1 MTQDEIMKM
10 AREAGLHIATDVNWM
25 PIISL
30 EYAERFAAL
39 VLANNPPQS
48 SMAWQEG
55 YASGMARERERF
67 TEVLRQLHDS
77 YSLASDSNA
86 IRARSYANDT
96 SKTCRYNRGT

>member
-1 MTQDEIMKM
+1 MKRNDIIRI
-10 AREAGLHIATDVNWM
+10 AQEAGLHIATDVNWM

-67 TEVLRQLHDS
+67 IEVLRQLHDS

-86 IRARSYANDT
+86 IRE
-96 SKTCRYNRGT
+96 RGNA